1 MSGPNIS
8 PSFPQEYSMKMILMT
23 MAAVSA
29 LGLAAPTAA
38 AGPSG
43 ERTAGWQGGNE
54 AERQARWGGSSGDRA
69 GSGDQGGDRPLAR
82 WEDRSAKPT
91 DRDDIEYYSRW
102 DDRSDVDDSFDKDGS
117 ARDDRFDRDNRGDR
131 FAGDVRVGQVA
142 STRMSALPE
151 LYRAEFRD
159 DDRVYYRYDDR
170 RIYQL
175 DRRNGLILGLL
186 DLPSKPVSNQTG
198 S

>member
-1 MSGPNIS
+1 
-8 PSFPQEYSMKMILMT
+8 MKTIFMT

-29 LGLAAPTAA
+29 LAVAAPTAA

-43 ERTAGWQGGNE
+43 QRTAGWQGGDE
-54 AERQARWGGSSGDRA
+54 AERQVRWGGDAGDRA
-69 GSGDQGGDRPLAR
+69 GSADGDGDRDRDRPLAR
-82 WEDRSAKPT
+82 WEDRPAKPT

-102 DDRSDVDDSFDKDGS
+102 DDRSDVDNSFDKDRS

-170 RIYQL
+170 RVYQL